1 MRTAKPSRWMG
12 VAIYFYAFVAIGIA
26 EAGLGVLLPSILVAY
41 GLTPATVTLLFVSQ
55 ISGYITAALTSSV
68 VTERLGLG
76 RMLLLAASLLTGAL
90 LTYALSPMWGLMVA
104 AGTLLGLGIG
114 LIDAGI
120 NTALAQDDRAAHL
133 LGALHGFYGIGAFS
147 GPAIATTLLAL
158 GWNWRQ
164 VYGVLASLTGFLL
177 VGVLVALAYRYPPLM
192 KPPVSS
198 ASPAKNQIRQALQ
211 TPMVLLFGAF
221 LFVYVGIEA
230 TFSHWAYSVQVIAR
244 STPPLLAG
252 YGVSAYWIGLTVGRF
267 LMGYGL
273 RHLGAIRT
281 LTLSLGLLLVGLV
294 GWWQWPG
301 LLSLPLIGLAL
312 AAMFPTIIWLIPK
325 RLPEA
330 MVPAAVGFAT
340 SAASVGA
347 ALIPAGVGWVA
358 SEFGL
363 AIVPVLMLPL
373 AIALAGLHG
382 VLMRSHG
389 SVGQRTR

>member
-1 MRTAKPSRWMG
+1 MRLVAKSLPLWMG
-12 VAIYFYAFVAIGIA
+12 IAIYFYAFVAIGMA

-55 ISGYITAALTSSV
+55 ISGYVTAALTSSII
-68 VTERLGLG
+68 TERLGLG
-76 RMLLLAASLLTGAL
+76 RMLLLAAGLLTGAL
-90 LTYALSPMWGLMVA
+90 LTYALAPVWGLMVA
-104 AGTLLGLGIG
+104 AGTFLGLGIG

-164 VYGVLASLTGFLL
+164 VYGVLAGLTGLL
-177 VGVLVALAYRYPPLM
+177 AVGVLVALAYRYPPLM

-198 ASPAKNQIRQALQ
+198 ASPAKNQLRRALQ
-211 TPMVLLFGAF
+211 TPTVLLFGAF

-230 TFSHWAYSVQVIAR
+230 SFSHWAYSVQVIAR

-252 YGVSAYWIGLTVGRF
+252 YGVSAYWLGLTVGRF
-267 LMGYGL
+267 LTGYGL
-273 RHLGAIRT
+273 RSLGANRT
-281 LTLSLGLLLVGLV
+281 LTLSLGLLMVGLM
-294 GWWQWPG
+294 GWWQWPNT
-301 LLSLPLIGLAL
+301 LISLPIIGLAL
-312 AAMFPTIIWLIPK
+312 AAMFPTMIWLIPK

-347 ALIPAGVGWVA
+347 ALIPAAVGWV
-358 SEFGL
+358 SEGAGL
-363 AIVPVLMLPL
+363 AVVPLLMLPL
-373 AIALAGLHG
+373 AVTLAGLHG
-382 VLMRSHG
+382 WLMQSRS
-389 SVGQRTR
+389 T

>member
-1 MRTAKPSRWMG
+1 MRLVAKPLPPLWMG
-12 VAIYFYAFVAIGIA
+12 IALYFYAFVAIGIA

-55 ISGYITAALTSSV
+55 ISGYITAALTSSL

-76 RMLLLAASLLTGAL
+76 KTLLLAASLLTGAL
-90 LTYALSPMWGLMVA
+90 LTYALSPLWGLMVA
-104 AGTLLGLGIG
+104 AGTFLGLGIG

-164 VYGVLASLTGFLL
+164 VYGVLASLTGLLL

-198 ASPAKNQIRQALQ
+198 TSPAKAQLWRALQ
-211 TPMVLLFGAF
+211 TPTVLLFGAF
-221 LFVYVGIEA
+221 LLVYVGIEA
-230 TFSHWAYSVQVIAR
+230 SFSHWAYSVQVIAR

-252 YGVSAYWIGLTVGRF
+252 YGVSAYWLGLTVGRF
-267 LMGYGL
+267 LLGYGL
-273 RHLGAIRT
+273 RFLGAIRII
-281 LTLSLGLLLVGLV
+281 TLSLGLLMVGLV
-294 GWWQWPG
+294 GWWQWPSG

-312 AAMFPTIIWLIPK
+312 AAMFPTMIWLIPK

-340 SAASVGA
+340 SSASMGA
-347 ALIPAGVGWVA
+347 ALIPAGVGWMA
-358 SEFGL
+358 GAAGL
-363 AIVPVLMLPL
+363 EVVPLLMLPL
-373 AIALAGLHG
+373 ALTLAILHG
-382 VLMRSHG
+382 WLMR
-389 SVGQRTR
+389 

>member
-273 RHLGAIRT
+273 RRRGDSHPYAIFGAAA
-281 LTLSLGLLLVGLV
+281 GGPGGLV
-294 GWWQWPG
+294 
-301 LLSLPLIGLAL
+301 
-312 AAMFPTIIWLIPK
+312 
-325 RLPEA
+325 
-330 MVPAAVGFAT
+330 AVA
-340 SAASVGA
+340 
-347 ALIPAGVGWVA
+347 WVA
-358 SEFGL
+358 QFAVDWPCPGGHVPHHYLAHSQAVARGDGASSGGVCHQCRQRRGCANSGGGGL
-363 AIVPVLMLPL
+363 
-373 AIALAGLHG
+373 
-382 VLMRSHG
+382 G
-389 SVGQRTR
+389 SQ